1 MVMTDL
7 LLPGAGDEIK
17 DTNCKRTQSRW
28 DKTDGT
34 CSKVKKK
41 KSNQNKDGCCRAFI
55 VVFHLLSHVSLFTTP
70 WTAA

>member
-28 DKTDGT
+28 NKTDGT

-41 KSNQNKDGCCRAFI
+41 NQTRIKMVAAELLLLFFI
-55 VVFHLLSHVSLFTTP
+55 C
-70 WTAA
+70 